1 MSASGMSLGL
11 EPSLREFDSLHPDL
25 SCGRCSKAERFLA
38 MEDPVGSI
46 PITRSLMIMVAEA
59 EESRRCV
66 VAAVQAGSSPV
77 DHPHVPVA

>member
-1 MSASGMSLGL
+1 
-11 EPSLREFDSLHPDL
+11 
-25 SCGRCSKAERFLA
+25 

-46 PITRSLMIMVAEA
+46 PITRSLMIMVVEA

-77 DHPHVPVA
+77 DHPVLSQLEWIERSFPKREGGRSSRPESVMARSMMVHAPR